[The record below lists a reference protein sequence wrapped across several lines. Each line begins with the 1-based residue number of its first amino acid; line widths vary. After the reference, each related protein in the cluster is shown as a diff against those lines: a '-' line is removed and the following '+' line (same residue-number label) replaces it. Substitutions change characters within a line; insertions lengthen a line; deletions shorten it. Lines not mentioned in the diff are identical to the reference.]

1 MTDFESTASLMTPS
15 RLASL
20 SAKPAASP
28 AFWQDPTTGDIGRTQ
43 LQHLVELHTALGAPE
58 LECDLVPLRT
68 ALTELLAAHS
78 GLDFDLL
85 QSHGWLARALGKAR
99 SAGAEFSAQAERLT
113 DLGKGAHAA
122 LLDAQKLHGDR
133 TTRTERLLLDMDV
146 EHRALEQLVEH
157 GARWLQDMRQQ
168 LQQRHAAAANDPQEQ
183 QRIRAE
189 ASRCEAL
196 VVRLKALRSL
206 AGAVGPFVHQYRAVL
221 TGRNRMLQ
229 TLSQALPGAL
239 RAWQPRISA
248 LATAAEDGEGAALSL
263 EGPREVHQALGTQA
277 GHALAEVEDLQNRS
291 DAMRQQHLEI
301 AQQLKASLAA

>member
-28 AFWQDPTTGDIGRTQ
+28 TFWQDPTTGDIGRSQ
-43 LQHLVELHTALGAPE
+43 LQHLVELHTALGSAE
-58 LECDLVPLRT
+58 LECDLAPLRT
-68 ALTELLAAHS
+68 ALAEMLSAHS
-78 GLDFDLL
+78 SLDFGLL

-99 SAGAEFSAQAERLT
+99 SAGAEFASQAERLT
-113 DLGKGAHAA
+113 ELGKTAHGA
-122 LLDAQKLHGDR
+122 LLAAQKLHGDR
-133 TTRTERLLLDMDV
+133 TSVAERLLLDMDV

-183 QRIRAE
+183 DRIRAE

-206 AGAVGPFVHQYRAVL
+206 GATVGQFVQQSRTLL
-221 TGRNRMLQ
+221 TGRARMLQ
-229 TLSQALPGAL
+229 GLSQALPAAL

-248 LATAAEDGEGAALSL
+248 LATAAEDGDGAALSL
-263 EGPREVHQALGTQA
+263 EGPQEVHQALGAQA
-277 GHALAEVEDLQNRS
+277 GHALADVEDLQHRTE
-291 DAMRQQHLEI
+291 ALQQQHAVV
-301 AQQLKASLAA
+301 AQQLTATLAV